1 MDIPQQ
7 NHGGVVYCCRQ
18 CCKTPLFDHHANNLG
33 GRVSR
38 KVFWGENVSE
48 ASLWLLPF
56 LSWVY
61 NHNRKT
67 AELSVHCNLHFNC
80 CHTNRVT
87 MTGPFLLAIFL
98 FLLGFS
104 PQSQKKHTGGDS
116 VACRLSLEPVPMS
129 NQFYYSLQKAE
140 FPATITHSFYFLQI
154 SFLQSCSESAN
165 KDYGQL
171 SGSKGL
177 YWIKFSIKDC
187 QSGFNW
193 PDTCWKMN
201 VTTVW
206 RFDFDLEQQLLF
218 VFITYYVNM
227 YCMAYM
233 SKSSEKWQLYLFL
246 FKQ

>member
-104 PQSQKKHTGGDS
+104 PQSQKKKHRG
-116 VACRLSLEPVPMS
+116 RLCSLSP
-129 NQFYYSLQKAE
+129 
-140 FPATITHSFYFLQI
+140 
-154 SFLQSCSESAN
+154 
-165 KDYGQL
+165 L
-171 SGSKGL
+171 SGACAHERSILLQFTEG
-177 YWIKFSIKDC
+177 WISRH
-187 QSGFNW
+187 NN
-193 PDTCWKMN
+193 P
-201 VTTVW
+201 
-206 RFDFDLEQQLLF
+206 QLLLSSDIF
-218 VFITYYVNM
+218 P
-227 YCMAYM
+227 
-233 SKSSEKWQLYLFL
+233 SKLQWER
-246 FKQ
+246 KQRLRPAVRKQRAVLN